1 LLAPKINLPPDQRSL
16 IRAYTRLNKEQRA
29 TLLAFAEFLASR
41 KDAEADVDENPA
53 WPEPK
58 SLPRPERESVIGAI
72 KRLSESYF
80 MLDRSELLTET
91 SSLMS
96 AHVMQ
101 GREAA
106 AVIDDLEALFA
117 ANYAQHS
124 RSDQ

>member
-1 LLAPKINLPPDQRSL
+1 MLARKINLPSDQRSL
-16 IRAYTRLNKEQRA
+16 IRLYTGLNKDQRA

-41 KDAEADVDENPA
+41 KGAEADVDEKPA

-58 SLPRPERESVIGAI
+58 PLPRPGQESVIGAI

-96 AHVMQ
+96 AHIMK
-101 GREAA
+101 GREAS
-106 AVIDDLEALFA
+106 AVIDDLETLFA
-117 ANYAQHS
+117 ANYAQQAHS
-124 RSDQ
+124 NQ

>member
-1 LLAPKINLPPDQRSL
+1 LLARKINLPSDQRSL
-16 IRAYTRLNKEQRA
+16 IRLYTRLNEEQRA
-29 TLLAFAEFLASR
+29 TLLAFAEFLASG
-41 KDAEADVDENPA
+41 KGVGADVDEKPV

-58 SLPRPERESVIGAI
+58 LLPRPEQESVIGAI

-96 AHVMQ
+96 AHIMK
-101 GREAA
+101 GREAS

-117 ANYAQHS
+117 ANYAQQAHS
-124 RSDQ
+124 NQ

>member
-1 LLAPKINLPPDQRSL
+1 LLARKINLPSDQRSL
-16 IRAYTRLNKEQRA
+16 IRLYTRLNEEQRA
-29 TLLAFAEFLASR
+29 TLLAFAEFLASG
-41 KDAEADVDENPA
+41 KGAGADVDEKPA

-58 SLPRPERESVIGAI
+58 LLPRPEQESVIGAI

-96 AHVMQ
+96 AHIMK

-106 AVIDDLEALFA
+106 AVIDDLETLFA

-124 RSDQ
+124 PSDQ